1 MSTRENLD
9 AATDSYDVPERCFA
23 SPAAFVG
30 LLQHLDPEALKRTIG
45 SVGARRVHR
54 GRVTFCDVVMGALQM
69 GRNPVE
75 LLRSWDIL

>member
-1 MSTRENLD
+1 MNENPG
-9 AATDSYDVPERCFA
+9 AAEEVGDVPERCFA
-23 SPAAFVG
+23 SLDAFAG

-54 GRVTFCDVVMGALQM
+54 GRVTFCDVVLGALQM

-75 LLRSWDIL
+75 LLRSWDVL